1 MKHRWLIAAVG
12 ATTLVVAG
20 CGSDSKTAT
29 TSASAPATTAA
40 SSTSAAAS
48 SSTAAAPT
56 TSGAAMSTTAPTT
69 AAAGSTPTG
78 STPGAGLKI
87 VSLSPTATEML
98 YAIGAGDQ
106 VVAVDDYSN
115 YPAEVLQKPHDLSG
129 LDPNVEAIAKLQ
141 PDLVVVSDDS
151 GGLGEQL
158 KPLGIDIWVG
168 PAAVT
173 FDDIYTQLEQLGA
186 ATGHVAD
193 AAKVVAE
200 MQTDIK
206 AAVDAVPDTAT
217 GMTYYHELDDTF
229 YSVTSNTFLGTVYN
243 LFELKNIADGGPAG
257 NDYPQLSSEF
267 IVQQDPDLI
276 FLADTKCCGQDAASV
291 AARPGWDAITAVK
304 NGTGV
309 IAMDDDIASRWSP
322 RHRRVHPGRVRRAG
336 QAAGADRL
344 TNEHERAMRERSEL
358 MRSSER
364 QRAERRWGAGR
375 EPPG

>member
-20 CGSDSKTAT
+20 CGSDSK
-29 TSASAPATTAA
+29 SA
-40 SSTSAAAS
+40 
-48 SSTAAAPT
+48 
-56 TSGAAMSTTAPTT
+56 STTASTTASAVSTT
-69 AAAGSTPTG
+69 AAATASASTTAAASTTVATSPASTPVGSTP
-78 STPGAGLKI
+78 AVAEKI

-106 VVAVDDYSN
+106 VIAVDEYSD

-151 GGLGEQL
+151 GGLGDQL

-186 ATGHVAD
+186 ATGHVPE

-200 MQTDIK
+200 MQTDIA
-206 AAVDAVPDTAT
+206 AAVAAAPDTSA
-217 GMTYYHELDDTF
+217 GMTYYHELDPTF
-229 YSVTSNTFLGTVYN
+229 YSVTSNTFLGTVYG
-243 LFELKNIADGGPAG
+243 LFGLKNIADGGPVG

-267 IVQQDPDLI
+267 IVSANPDLI
-276 FLADTKCCGQDAASV
+276 FLADTKCCGQDAAAV

-309 IAMDDDIASRWSP
+309 IPMDDDIASRWSP
-322 RHRRVHPGRVRRAG
+322 RIVDYI
-336 QAAGADRL
+336 QAVSDALAKQPARTG
-344 TNEHERAMRERSEL
+344 
-358 MRSSER
+358 
-364 QRAERRWGAGR
+364 
-375 EPPG
+375 